1 MLYLRRVCRL
11 DVDAEDEL
19 VEEAAR
25 PEDSS
30 VGAQPRNHAASMPLC
45 IQLQLEVLADSPS
58 ESVPRFVA
66 RSFLVAAFAHNTRIN
81 DALAAEVWANESA
94 PWVIRGRTTVRS
106 KDGLPLELH
115 APAEGY
121 LGRWEWWPLHV
132 AALAGRKHVLPNFNA
147 SVPAKASELL
157 AGVMPQ
163 GKALPALQDLMQMAP
178 LRMGQ
183 VEWRALG
190 LKGHSIHGTGA
201 DLVRFLG
208 AELGFRDGDARAV
221 GHWLRDRN
229 APAPEG
235 RQPPHAARG
244 QGRPAGVRNQRDE
257 MERRYSQGVGRRG
270 EEAEQLRVRC
280 RLVQVVREGLERFG
294 RPWTELPRSLASWDA
309 LIPGAAAHLGPNNEE
324 EQ

>member
-1 MLYLRRVCRL
+1 M
-11 DVDAEDEL
+11 
-19 VEEAAR
+19 
-25 PEDSS
+25 
-30 VGAQPRNHAASMPLC
+30 
-45 IQLQLEVLADSPS
+45 
-58 ESVPRFVA
+58 
-66 RSFLVAAFAHNTRIN
+66 
-81 DALAAEVWANESA
+81 
-94 PWVIRGRTTVRS
+94 RS

-132 AALAGRKHVLPNFNA
+132 AALAGRRHVLPNFNA

-244 QGRPAGVRNQRDE
+244 HGRPAGVRNQRDE
-257 MERRYSQGVGRRG
+257 MERRYIPRG
-270 EEAEQLRVRC
+270 
-280 RLVQVVREGLERFG
+280 
-294 RPWTELPRSLASWDA
+294 
-309 LIPGAAAHLGPNNEE
+309 
-324 EQ
+324 